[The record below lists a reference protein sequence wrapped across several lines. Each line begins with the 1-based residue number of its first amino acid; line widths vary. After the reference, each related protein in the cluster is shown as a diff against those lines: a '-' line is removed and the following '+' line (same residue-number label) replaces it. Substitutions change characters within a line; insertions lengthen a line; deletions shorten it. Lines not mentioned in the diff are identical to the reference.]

1 MASLL
6 HGNRASSL
14 IYPWFL
20 SAHRTAILCVY
31 MRRARGD
38 TCVCP
43 SSCHVHFLS
52 SDLTVLCAPVCLR
65 RCGSVAHGVCFC
77 VCLLSVHLKHVE
89 VKWFWQPFLTDARLI
104 ISAELS
110 LSQNPKS
117 LKENCCFS
125 DYLLYKHNRF
135 HPICFFENQ
144 FLLITE
150 TKRFWRV
157 RGCSE
162 VLGDCIERPEAAA
175 EDTRQLASFFWRCL
189 SLFNSCFW
197 FSVINF
203 ENWLTV
209 LVIFYFLPPNL
220 WDFADFCASDSCRRH
235 VFGLSVHLRKTVRE
249 FLKI

>member
-1 MASLL
+1 MLWPDDRSIRGSEWPRCCMATGPHPSFT
-6 HGNRASSL
+6 HDSSQ
-14 IYPWFL
+14 P
-20 SAHRTAILCVY
+20 TAPPSSVFTWEE
-31 MRRARGD
+31 REVTR
-38 TCVCP
+38 VCP

-89 VKWFWQPFLTDARLI
+89 VKWFWQPFLTAARLI

-110 LSQNPKS
+110 SSQNPKS

-125 DYLLYKHNRF
+125 DYLLYKNNRF
-135 HPICFFENQ
+135 HPIRFFENQ

-150 TKRFWRV
+150 MKRFWRV

-175 EDTRQLASFFWRCL
+175 EDTRQLA
-189 SLFNSCFW
+189 
-197 FSVINF
+197 
-203 ENWLTV
+203 
-209 LVIFYFLPPNL
+209 
-220 WDFADFCASDSCRRH
+220 
-235 VFGLSVHLRKTVRE
+235 
-249 FLKI
+249 